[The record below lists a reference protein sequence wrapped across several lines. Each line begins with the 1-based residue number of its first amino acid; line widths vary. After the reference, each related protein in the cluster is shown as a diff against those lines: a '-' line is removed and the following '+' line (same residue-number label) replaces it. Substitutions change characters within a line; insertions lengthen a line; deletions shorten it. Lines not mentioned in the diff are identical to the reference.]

1 MLLVCVCVL
10 DFYST
15 FVAMAGANALSA
27 GPDDA
32 DTAPTPLDSIDQT
45 AYIMGTSSVSARTLM
60 IHDHY
65 LNGAQH
71 EHEHE
76 QEQEQAVAPVEV
88 SAGSAAA
95 EVLPARHFSSLF
107 CTKPRVIS

>member
-1 MLLVCVCVL
+1 ML

-15 FVAMAGANALSA
+15 FVAMAGANALST

-76 QEQEQAVAPVEV
+76 HEQEQEQEQEQAVAPVEV